1 MSEQFREVG
10 IGLVTYPPPGIDKAT
25 DTRIGGPV
33 DLSVDSAIISRI
45 VLDRGQVRH
54 MAATPVGG
62 VIPHIIECKDRT
74 IGIDRVGDS
83 VERTAMCIYVVAI
96 ALYAYPHKRYKK

>member
-33 DLSVDSAIISRI
+33 DLSVYSAIISRI

-54 MAATPVGG
+54 MAATPVGS
-62 VIPHIIECKDRT
+62 VIPHVIEGKDRT
-74 IGIDRVGDS
+74 VGINRIGDG
-83 VERTAMCIYVVAI
+83 VERMALCISVVAI
-96 ALYAYPHKRYKK
+96 ALYAYPHKH